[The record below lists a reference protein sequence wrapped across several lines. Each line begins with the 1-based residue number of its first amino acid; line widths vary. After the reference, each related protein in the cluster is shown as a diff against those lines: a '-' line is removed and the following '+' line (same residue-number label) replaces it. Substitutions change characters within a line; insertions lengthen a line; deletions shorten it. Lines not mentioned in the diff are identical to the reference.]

1 MTDGVEDPPDDRA
14 TADDTAR
21 DDAPASRPSEPPGRR
36 HRLEGVIAE
45 LVKRA
50 IEVGVEKAAGA
61 PGSIKHFVTDMRMPK
76 DAAAY
81 ILSQVEDT
89 KNGMLRVV
97 ARETRDFLEHTNLA
111 GEMQKIL
118 TSLQFEVNTTVRFSR
133 SDGEPAKDGESGEG
147 ADATGE
153 SGDCAGAGD
162 RKSPAGTAGSLLPKP
177 HVKVDVF
184 TRSRRRKG
192 RDER

>member
-1 MTDGVEDPPDDRA
+1 MTDVVADPPDDLPSDQE
-14 TADDTAR
+14 TDR
-21 DDAPASRPSEPPGRR
+21 DAERPSEPPGRR

-45 LVKRA
+45 LVRRA
-50 IEVGVEKAAGA
+50 IELGVEKAAGA

-76 DAAAY
+76 DAATY
-81 ILSQVEDT
+81 ILGQVEDT

-111 GEMQKIL
+111 GEMQKML

-133 SDGEPAKDGESGEG
+133 SDGEPTKDGEDGTDGKDGDTRNADPGKST
-147 ADATGE
+147 ADA
-153 SGDCAGAGD
+153 GA
-162 RKSPAGTAGSLLPKP
+162 SFLPKP

-192 RDER
+192 REER